1 MGYSWQGGLGTFLA
15 VSVVMIVVAAYF
27 AWWHSKK
34 PKRTC
39 ILKRRHGRRM
49 RGNGA
54 LLEED
59 GTEIMDVQYDVM
71 NVADRIHVGGGQTI
85 EGSNQF
91 LGTVKRAD

>member
-1 MGYSWQGGLGTFLA
+1 
-15 VSVVMIVVAAYF
+15 
-27 AWWHSKK
+27 
-34 PKRTC
+34 
-39 ILKRRHGRRM
+39 M

-71 NVADRIHVGGGQTI
+71 NVADRIPVGGGQTI

-91 LGTVKRAD
+91 LGTVKRADKSRPYPTGRMVLLQIEDGQVLKVMILGVSGRFKASGTFYRL